1 VLNCHWKKVMLEK
14 RPSWLLT
21 LATVALASQIAAQP
35 ANPQNE
41 EAVARELAREQAMAE
56 RERAALE
63 REYALEQSAAER
75 ERANLEREHAREQA
89 AAERERAAAE
99 RELAIE
105 QANAERE
112 FAVEQAA
119 AQRELQRELAAA
131 REELARAVG
140 DVARVS
146 AEITRPVLRDVERNL
161 RDVQRNLR
169 FMVGS
174 PAVLGLNIDDSD
186 FGVFVTGVTPN
197 GPAAAAGVTV
207 GDTIVSINDV
217 ELGPAEGRASPSAT
231 LLGQIGNV
239 VPGDDVKLRILR
251 GGDYRDVVVKA
262 GQNQLR
268 IPYMAGVGTGVG
280 DSRWPTA
287 AWMPFRY
294 SGAWNDI
301 ELVSLTPALG
311 EYFGVSE
318 GLLVVRAGRASE
330 LGFRDGDVII
340 DLAGRKPQSPEHA
353 LRILGTFE
361 PGESLQAAIMRQRR
375 RETLAIRVPTASSE
389 SAAYDAADAE

>member
-1 VLNCHWKKVMLEK
+1 MLEK
-14 RPSWLLT
+14 KPLWLLT
-21 LATVALASQIAAQP
+21 LATLALASQTAAQS
-35 ANPQNE
+35 ANPQD
-41 EAVARELAREQAMAE
+41 EAVARELAREQASAE

-63 REYALEQSAAER
+63 REYALEQAAAER

-105 QANAERE
+105 QAN
-112 FAVEQAA
+112 EQAA

-174 PAVLGLNIDDSD
+174 PAVLGLNVDDSD

-197 GPAAAAGVTV
+197 GPAATAGVTV
-207 GDTIVSINDV
+207 GDTIVSIDDV

-268 IPYMAGVGTGVG
+268 IPYMAGIG
-280 DSRWPTA
+280 DGGWPTA

-294 SGAWNDI
+294 AGAWNDI

-330 LGFRDGDVII
+330 FGFRDGDVII
-340 DLAGRKPQSPEHA
+340 DLAGRKPQSAEHA

-375 RETLAIRVPTASSE
+375 RETLAIRVP
-389 SAAYDAADAE
+389 SAPTE